1 MSTRTAMG
9 LVLIAVGLAAALWGI
24 NLMNSL
30 GAQLAGAIGV
40 QDNTGPLAIG
50 IGVVFALIGLVLAAT
65 KGGTAKT

>member
-50 IGVVFALIGLVLAAT
+50 IGVVCALIGLVLAAT